1 MGNWY
6 ENNRKL
12 FRKERIALAAAFPLL
27 QLVIVGPEFRINS
40 HFELKHESAIAK
52 GTHSLCE
59 PNLMSDIEYKIVLV
73 FPPDYPKNWP
83 VMYCNDSKLPIGNID
98 RHIMGDGS
106 ACLGVKGEI
115 AKRWQLN
122 RTLVHF
128 LKDFVEPFL
137 AWQAYYEIFQK
148 PPEWG
153 GRPHGGPG
161 ILEFYAE
168 LLNVPIESNVVGFMK
183 LLARKNRPKGHE
195 ICPCDSGQRLRNCHR
210 ELVYAN
216 RLKAPWLA
224 VQQDLEVLNKDTK
237 T

>member
-6 ENNRKL
+6 ENNRRL
-12 FRKERIALAAAFPLL
+12 FREERISMAAAFPLL

-40 HFELKHESAIAK
+40 HYVLKHDFAVVQGIY
-52 GTHSLCE
+52 GLYE
-59 PNLMSDIEYKIVLV
+59 PNLMCDIEYKIVLV
-73 FPPDYPKNWP
+73 FPPDYPKNFP
-83 VMYCNDSKLPIGNID
+83 VLYCNDPKLPIGNID

-115 AKRWQLN
+115 AMRWQSN
-122 RTLVHF
+122 RTLVQF

-137 AWQAYYEIFQK
+137 VWQAYYDIFQK

-153 GRPHGGPG
+153 ARSHFRPG

-168 LLNVPIESNVVGFMK
+168 LLDMPLDSNLVGFMK
-183 LLARKNRPKGHE
+183 LLARKNQPKGHE

-210 ELVYAN
+210 DLVYEN
-216 RLKAPWLA
+216 RLKVPWLA
-224 VQQDLEVLNKDTK
+224 VQEDLEVLNKGIK
-237 T
+237 V

>member
-12 FRKERIALAAAFPLL
+12 FREERIALAAAFPLL

-40 HFELKHESAIAK
+40 HFVLKHEFAVVQ
-52 GTHSLCE
+52 GTYSLCD

-73 FPPDYPKNWP
+73 FPPDYPKNCP
-83 VMYCNDSKLPIGNID
+83 VMYCNDPKLPIGNID

-115 AKRWQLN
+115 AMRWQSN
-122 RTLVHF
+122 RTLVHL

-137 AWQAYYEIFQK
+137 VWQACYDIFQK

-153 GRPHGGPG
+153 ERSHLGPG

-168 LLNVPIESNVVGFMK
+168 LLNVPVDSNVAGFMK
-183 LLARKNRPKGHE
+183 LLARKNQPKGHE

-216 RLKAPWLA
+216 RLKVPWLA
-224 VQQDLEVLNKDTK
+224 VQQDLEVLNRV
-237 T
+237 